1 MPSAPRDQFRTEPI
15 RPHQIPRIQGV
26 QRLRTRRDDPCN
38 TREEGRTMDPTY
50 RLRTATRLHF
60 LLLRRYGQHID
71 VSLLLKSKAR
81 DHDGLWLCRATGD
94 HELIA
99 LARLLALA
107 NRAHAREEARL
118 REQEAAI
125 RRAAPSASGRVT
137 QPMAWRGDTT
147 GFGVSKPQELAAL
160 PAAEAPASSRWINPL
175 NWLKGDAVP
184 ANA

>member
-1 MPSAPRDQFRTEPI
+1 
-15 RPHQIPRIQGV
+15 
-26 QRLRTRRDDPCN
+26 
-38 TREEGRTMDPTY
+38 MDPTY

-71 VSLLLKSKAR
+71 VSLLLKSRAR

-99 LARLLALA
+99 LARLLAHA
-107 NRAHAREEARL
+107 NKAHAREEARL

-125 RRAAPSASGRVT
+125 RATAPSASGRVK
-137 QPMAWRGDTT
+137 QPMAWGRNTT

-160 PAAEAPASSRWINPL
+160 PAADVPEPSRWINPL
-175 NWLKGDAVP
+175 SWLKGDAQP